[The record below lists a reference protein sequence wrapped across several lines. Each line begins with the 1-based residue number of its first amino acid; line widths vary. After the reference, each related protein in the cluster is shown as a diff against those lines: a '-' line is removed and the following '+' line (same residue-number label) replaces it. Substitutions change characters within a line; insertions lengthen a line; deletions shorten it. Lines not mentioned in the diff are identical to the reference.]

1 MRVLMV
7 GAGATGGYFGG
18 RLLQHGRDVTFLVRD
33 RRARQLAQHGL
44 VIRSATGDAD
54 LGAPP
59 TVTAAGLRE
68 PFDLVVLSC
77 KAYSLEQVM
86 IDIAPAVGPHTA
98 ILPLLNGMRHLDLLD
113 ERFGRQ
119 HVLGGQCAISATL
132 DAQGVVQHLN
142 RMHSLTFGER
152 DGSASARMQQIT
164 EVLAAAGFDSHPGS
178 TVMQEMW
185 DKWMFLAS
193 LAGITCLM
201 RGSIG
206 AIEASPGG
214 AEAALALFDECCA
227 VAACFDHAPNERML
241 QRARG
246 MLTEP
251 GSALAASMLRDLQ
264 GGHPIEADHIIGDML
279 ARARQH
285 GLSTLMLAL
294 VYAHLK
300 VYEASRPV

>member
-1 MRVLMV
+1 
-7 GAGATGGYFGG
+7 
-18 RLLQHGRDVTFLVRD
+18 
-33 RRARQLAQHGL
+33 
-44 VIRSATGDAD
+44 
-54 LGAPP
+54 
-59 TVTAAGLRE
+59 
-68 PFDLVVLSC
+68 
-77 KAYSLEQVM
+77 
-86 IDIAPAVGPHTA
+86 
-98 ILPLLNGMRHLDLLD
+98 
-113 ERFGRQ
+113 
-119 HVLGGQCAISATL
+119 
-132 DAQGVVQHLN
+132 
-142 RMHSLTFGER
+142 MHSLTFGER

-164 EVLAAAGFDSHPGS
+164 EVFAAAGFDPHPGS

-285 GLSTLMLAL
+285 GLSAPMLAL
-294 VYAHLK
+294 VYTHLK
-300 VYEASRPV
+300 VYEIGRPV